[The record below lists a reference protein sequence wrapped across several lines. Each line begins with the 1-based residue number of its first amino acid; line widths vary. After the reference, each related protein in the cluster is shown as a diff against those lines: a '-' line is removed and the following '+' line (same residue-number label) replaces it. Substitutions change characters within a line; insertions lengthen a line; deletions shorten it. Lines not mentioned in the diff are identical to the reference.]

1 MIRLTPETASYLQK
15 LWTNQVR
22 ADATVA
28 AGFCPKCGRQPER
41 LAQRQQCDRCAAK
54 QKAHVSRLREKRRAA
69 GICRDCGRPAGEA
82 GKARCTVCLA
92 REAERRRE
100 RRRVMRLADIRRT
113 LIDD

>member
-22 ADATVA
+22 VDATVA
-28 AGFCPKCGRQPER
+28 AGFCPRCGRQPER
-41 LAQRQQCDRCAAK
+41 LAERQQCDRCAEK

-82 GKARCTVCLA
+82 GKARCAVCLA

-100 RRRVMRLADIRRT
+100 RRRVRKLAEIGRI